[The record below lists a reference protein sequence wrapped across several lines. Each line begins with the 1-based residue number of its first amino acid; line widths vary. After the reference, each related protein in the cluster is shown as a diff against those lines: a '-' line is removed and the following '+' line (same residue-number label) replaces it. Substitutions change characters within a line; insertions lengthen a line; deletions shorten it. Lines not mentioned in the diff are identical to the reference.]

1 MADDI
6 ATTRVF
12 GTWWRQLP
20 AGLEPSSRPARLPN
34 ARWQG
39 GRVVDAIYLADSPDT
54 AWAEWYRWLAESAL
68 APRAALPRDLWRVEV
83 ALDDVVDL
91 RGPARWRP
99 PVSMRCVRIEAT
111 GQSSR
116 RSGSGYTPAVGRR
129 SSHRARRASAGR
141 CCAVLCCAVLCIFWP
156 PAPDVQVSHGSH
168 ERTVEPP
175 APPRPR
181 HRARASCARCA
192 TPAVL
197 IIGHSTKSTSGKTF
211 LRGPR

>member
-39 GRVVDAIYLADSPDT
+39 GRVVDAIYLADSPDA

-91 RGPARWRP
+91 PGPAALEAAGLHALRP
-99 PVSMRCVRIEAT
+99 DRGDWPEF
-111 GQSSR
+111 Q
-116 RSGSGYTPAVGRR
+116 AVGERL
-129 SSHRARRASAGR
+129 HAGGRAAVVAPSAARERG
-141 CCAVLCCAVLCIFWP
+141 AVLCIFWP

-175 APPRPR
+175 APPR
-181 HRARASCARCA
+181 
-192 TPAVL
+192 
-197 IIGHSTKSTSGKTF
+197 G
-211 LRGPR
+211 LRT